1 MYALR
6 YAVALSNQRGLKRT
20 AEDELGSEE
29 EEEGSEE
36 EDDLMSG
43 PLMTDT
49 DLLS

>member
-29 EEEGSEE
+29 EEGSEE
-36 EDDLMSG
+36 EDNMMSG